1 MDYLQI
7 SNLPIMWLLC
17 GVTVFIAA
25 LQAILFIRSANKAI
39 PHKQR
44 AHTHGRSQGS

>member
-25 LQAILFIRSANKAI
+25 LQAILFIRSANKANLVL
-39 PHKQR
+39 HKPS
-44 AHTHGRSQGS
+44 AVSN